1 MKKPIGELIEQEVR
15 KQNIPIIQ
23 FANMINC
30 NRNNVYN
37 IFDRND
43 ISIQQLKVI
52 SEVLKHNFFEE
63 IAGDMDIINPVDESE
78 EMRAKRK
85 AISLFLEMVP
95 EVLHEMNLSAS
106 LVLPNLKNYPL
117 PDFALPDYN
126 ITFTVGDT
134 LESRLGNNTFVH
146 INCVEDK
153 NGYSY
158 EIVTNAVGENLLN
171 IPVKDYNKSDWKNI
185 FSHIFT
191 NIEK

>member
-1 MKKPIGELIEQEVR
+1 MTKKSIGELIEQEVR

-23 FANMINC
+23 FGNMINC

-37 IFDRND
+37 IFKRND
-43 ISIQQLKVI
+43 ISIQQLKAI
-52 SEVLKHNFFEE
+52 SAVLGHNFFED
-63 IAGDMDIINPVDESE
+63 ITNDMDIINPIEESDE
-78 EMRAKRK
+78 MKAKRNV
-85 AISLFLEMVP
+85 IPLFLEMVP

-106 LVLPNLKNYPL
+106 IVLPNLKDCPL

-134 LESRLGNNTFVH
+134 LESRLGNDTFVH
-146 INCVEDK
+146 INRVEDK

-158 EIVTNAVGENLLN
+158 EFVTNAVGENLLN
-171 IPVKDYNKSDWKNI
+171 IPVKDYNKSDWQNI

-191 NIEK
+191 NI